1 MVGTAE
7 KITLSGERLAK
18 VDGLPKV
25 IGTAEFGADIDLPGL
40 LQAKVLR
47 SPHAHARIKSIDT
60 SAAEAFPGVEA
71 VVTGKDFPDIM
82 GAGSAGTGE
91 VDISLRYLAD
101 LVIARTKTLFQGHPV
116 AAVAA
121 RTAEIAEQ
129 AANLIKVEYE
139 VLTPVQD
146 PVEAMAPGAPL
157 LHDDLVTKSIGGQAD
172 SPSNVALH
180 VELGRGDVDAG
191 FAASDKIIERT
202 YKTSIVHQGYIEPEA
217 ETAWYHP
224 DGTIE
229 VWANTQGI
237 FDHRTQLSN
246 ILNLEPGKILV
257 RGTEVGGAFGAKAQ
271 TRISPLCI
279 LLSKKSGKPV
289 QIVLSRTEVLTATGP
304 GAAATVTVKLGATN
318 DGKMKAVQARF
329 VYGAGAYPG
338 APVAIGC
345 LCSFAPYQPEA
356 ARIDGYDVVTN
367 TPRVAAY
374 RAPGATVGSYAAESA
389 VDEMAKALGMDPI
402 DFRLINISKTG
413 DQNMNDM
420 EFTTIGIEE
429 MLKAAKAHPHYT
441 APLKGKN
448 AGRGIGIGWWP
459 NGVGVS
465 SCRMIVNQDGSISL
479 VVGTMDLS
487 STRTGFVQL
496 AAETLGIDPSDVHI
510 TTGDTSSIPYSG
522 TAGGSRVTR
531 SMGSA
536 IYDASQN
543 IIGQIKERIAPKLG
557 VTPEFVEFSDG
568 QFAARDVPDNSMSFR
583 DAAKEATSSAND
595 IVASASN
602 NPNMRA
608 ANGYALNLV
617 DVDVDPDTGKVELTR
632 FTAFQDVGRAVNPD
646 AVEGQ
651 VQGGVVQGIGWAL
664 NEEYV
669 YDDRGVL
676 QNASLLDYRMPT
688 ALDLPRIDCVILE
701 TPADEGP
708 YGVRGV
714 GEPPIVPPAGAIANA
729 INSATGV
736 RMTQLPMSPERVFW
750 AMRDAARGSA
760 EAAGD

>member
-7 KITLSGERLAK
+7 QITLSGERLAK
-18 VDGLPKV
+18 VDALPKV
-25 IGTAEFGADIDLPGL
+25 TGSAEFGADIDLPGL
-40 LQAKVLR
+40 LQAKILR
-47 SPHAHARIKSIDT
+47 SPHAHARIILIDT
-60 SAAEAFPGVEA
+60 SAAESLDGVEA
-71 VVTGKDFPDIM
+71 VVTRDDFPDIQA
-82 GAGSAGTGE
+82 AGSAGTGE
-91 VDISLRYLAD
+91 VDISLRYLAE
-101 LVIARTKTLFQGHPV
+101 LVIARKKVLFQGHPV

-121 RTAEIAEQ
+121 RTAEIAEKATQ
-129 AANLIKVEYE
+129 LIKVDYE
-139 VLTPVQD
+139 VLAPVQD

-191 FAASDKIIERT
+191 FAASDHIVERT

-217 ETAWYHP
+217 ETAWYHN
-224 DGTIE
+224 DGTVE

-237 FDHRTQLSN
+237 FDHRSQLSK
-246 ILNLEPGKILV
+246 LLEMEPGNILV

-271 TRISPLCI
+271 TRISPLCVV
-279 LLSKKSGKPV
+279 LSRKTGKPV

-304 GAAATVTVKLGATN
+304 GAAATITVKIGATN

-338 APVAIGC
+338 APVGIGC
-345 LCSFAPYQPEA
+345 LCAFAPYQPEA

-389 VDEMAKALGMDPI
+389 IDELAKKLGMDPI
-402 DFRLINISKTG
+402 DFRLANISKTG

-429 MLKAAKAHPHYT
+429 MLLAAKGHPHYT

-448 AGRGIGIGWWP
+448 AGRGIAIGWWP
-459 NGVGVS
+459 NGIGTS
-465 SCRMIVNQDGSISL
+465 SCRMTVNPDGTISL

-496 AAETLGIDPSDVHI
+496 AAETLGLKPSEVHI
-510 TTGDTSSIPYSG
+510 TTGDTNSIAYSG

-536 IYDASQN
+536 IYDASQD
-543 IIGQIKERIAPKLG
+543 IIGQIKERVASKLG
-557 VTPEFVEFSDG
+557 VTPEFVDFADG
-568 QFAARDVPDNSMSFR
+568 QFAARDVPDNSLSFR
-583 DAAKEATSSAND
+583 EAAKEAASGARG

-602 NPNMRA
+602 NPNMRP
-608 ANGYALNLV
+608 ANGYALDIA

-632 FTAFQDVGRAVNPD
+632 FTAFQDVGRVVNPD

-651 VQGGVVQGIGWAL
+651 VQGGAVQGIGWAL

-669 YDDRGVL
+669 YDDTGVL

-688 ALDLPRIDCVILE
+688 ALDLPRIDTVILE
-701 TPADEGP
+701 TPADDGP

-729 INSATGV
+729 IDDAIGV

-750 AMRDAARGSA
+750 AMRDAAESSA

>member
-7 KITLSGERLAK
+7 QINLSGERLAK
-18 VDGLPKV
+18 VDALPKV
-25 IGTAEFGADIDLPGL
+25 TGSAEFGADIDLPGL
-40 LQAKVLR
+40 LQAKILR
-47 SPHAHARIKSIDT
+47 SPHAHANIKFIDT
-60 SAAEAFPGVEA
+60 SAAEALSGVEA
-71 VVTGKDFPDIM
+71 VVTGADFPTIEA
-82 GAGSAGTGE
+82 GGSAGTGE
-91 VDISLRYLAD
+91 VDISLRYLSE
-101 LVIARTKTLFQGHPV
+101 LVIARGKVLFQGHPV

-121 RTAEIAEQ
+121 RTADIAEE
-129 AANLIKVEYE
+129 ATNLIKVEYE
-139 VLTPVQD
+139 VLASVQD
-146 PVEAMAPGAPL
+146 PVEAMAPSAPL
-157 LHDDLVTKSIGGQAD
+157 LHHDMLTKSIGGEAD
-172 SPSNVALH
+172 APSNVALH
-180 VELGRGDVDAG
+180 VELGRGDVEAG
-191 FAASDKIIERT
+191 FAASDHIVEQT

-217 ETAWYHP
+217 ETAWYHS

-246 ILNLEPGKILV
+246 ILELEPGNILV

-279 LLSKKSGKPV
+279 LLSKGSGKPV

-304 GAAATVTVKLGATN
+304 GAAATVTIKIGATN

-329 VYGAGAYPG
+329 VYGAGAFPG

-374 RAPGATVGSYAAESA
+374 RAPGATVASYAAESA
-389 VDEMAKALGMDPI
+389 VDEMAHKLGLDPI
-402 DFRLINISKTG
+402 DFRLANISKTG

-420 EFTTIGIEE
+420 EFTAIGIEE
-429 MLKAAKAHPHYT
+429 MLLAAKAHPHYT

-448 AGRGIGIGWWP
+448 SGRGVGIGWWP
-459 NGVGVS
+459 NGIGVS
-465 SCRMIVNQDGSISL
+465 SCRMIVNQDGTVSL
-479 VVGTMDLS
+479 IVGTMDLS

-496 AAETLGIDPSDVHI
+496 AAETLGLDPSEVKI

-531 SMGSA
+531 SMASA

-543 IIGQIKERIAPKLG
+543 IVAQIKERIASKLG
-557 VTPEFVEFSDG
+557 VTHEFVEFSDG
-568 QFAARDVPDNSMSFR
+568 EFSARDVPDNSMSFR
-583 DAAKEATSSAND
+583 DAAKEAASGSND

-602 NPNMRA
+602 DPNMRA
-608 ANGYALNLV
+608 ANGYALNIA
-617 DVDVDPDTGKVELTR
+617 DVDVDPDTGKPTLTR
-632 FTAFQDVGRAVNPD
+632 FTAFQDVGKAVNPD

-651 VQGGVVQGIGWAL
+651 IQGGAVQGIGWAL

-669 YDDRGVL
+669 YDDTGVL

-729 INSATGV
+729 IHDAVGT

-750 AMRDAARGSA
+750 AMREAVNGSL

>member
-7 KITLSGERLAK
+7 QINLSGDRLAK
-18 VDGLPKV
+18 VDALPKV
-25 IGTAEFGADIDLPGL
+25 TGTADFGADIDLPGL
-40 LQAKVLR
+40 IQGKVLR
-47 SPHAHARIKSIDT
+47 SPHAHAIIKSIDT
-60 SAAEAFPGVEA
+60 SAAEVLPGVDA
-71 VVTGKDFPDIM
+71 VITGADFPTIEA
-82 GAGSAGTGE
+82 GGSAGTGE
-91 VDISLRYLAD
+91 VDISLRYLSE
-101 LVIARTKTLFQGHPV
+101 LVIARDKALFQGHPV

-121 RTAEIAEQ
+121 RTAEIAEE
-129 AANLIKVEYE
+129 ATKLIKVDYE
-139 VLTPVQD
+139 ILAPVQD

-157 LHDDLVTKSIGGQAD
+157 LHDDMLTKSIGGEAD

-180 VELGRGDVDAG
+180 VELGRGDVDAA
-191 FAASDKIIERT
+191 FAASDHIIERT

-217 ETAWYHP
+217 ETAWYHN
-224 DGTIE
+224 DGSIE
-229 VWANTQGI
+229 VWADTQGI
-237 FDHRTQLSN
+237 FDHRNQLSN
-246 ILNLEPGKILV
+246 LLEIDQGDILV

-271 TRISPLCI
+271 TRISPLCVM
-279 LLSKKSGKPV
+279 LSKKAGKPV
-289 QIVLSRTEVLTATGP
+289 QIVLTRTEVLSATGP
-304 GAAATVTVKLGATN
+304 GAAATVTVKMGATN

-329 VYGAGAYPG
+329 VYGAGAFPG

-345 LCSFAPYQPEA
+345 LCSFAPYQPDA

-389 VDEMAKALGMDPI
+389 VDEMAKKLGMDPI
-402 DFRLINISKTG
+402 DFRLANVSRTG

-420 EFTTIGIEE
+420 AFDTIGIEE

-441 APLKGKN
+441 APLKGDN

-459 NGVGVS
+459 NGIGVS
-465 SCRMIVNQDGSISL
+465 SCRMIVNPDGTIAL

-487 STRTGFVQL
+487 STRTGFVQM
-496 AAETLGIDPSDVHI
+496 AAETLGLDPSEVHI
-510 TTGDTSSIPYSG
+510 TTGDTGSIAYSG

-536 IYDASQN
+536 IYDASNN
-543 IIGQIKERIAPKLG
+543 IVDQIKERVASKLG
-557 VTPEFVEFSDG
+557 VTPEFVDFSDG
-568 QFAARDVPDNSMSFR
+568 EFSARDVPDNSMSFR
-583 DAAKEATSSAND
+583 EAAKEAVSSGND

-602 NPNMRA
+602 DPNMRT
-608 ANGYALNLV
+608 ANGYALDIA
-617 DVDVDPDTGKVELTR
+617 DVDVDPDTGKTTLTR
-632 FTAFQDVGRAVNPD
+632 FTAFQDVGKVVNPD
-646 AVEGQ
+646 AAEGQ
-651 VQGGVVQGIGWAL
+651 IQGGAVQGIGWAL

-669 YDDRGVL
+669 YDDTGVL

-688 ALDLPRIDCVILE
+688 ALDLPRIDCVVMEI
-701 TPADEGP
+701 PADDGP

-750 AMRDAARGSA
+750 AMQDANNGSA

>member
-7 KITLSGERLAK
+7 QINLSGDR
-18 VDGLPKV
+18 LPKV
-25 IGTAEFGADIDLPGL
+25 DALPKVTGTAEFGADINLPGL
-40 LQAKVLR
+40 LQGRILR
-47 SPHAHARIKSIDT
+47 SPHAHANIKSIDT
-60 SAAEAFPGVEA
+60 SAAEAHPGVEA
-71 VVTGKDFPDIM
+71 VVTGSDFPTIDA
-82 GAGSAGTGE
+82 GGSAGTGE
-91 VDISLRYLAD
+91 VDISLRYLSE
-101 LVIARTKTLFQGHPV
+101 LVIARGKALFQGHPV

-121 RTAEIAEQ
+121 RTAEIAEE
-129 AANLIKVEYE
+129 ATKLIKVDYE
-139 VLTPVQD
+139 ILAPVQD

-157 LHDDLVTKSIGGQAD
+157 LHDDMITSSIGGEAD
-172 SPSNVALH
+172 TPSNVALH
-180 VELGRGDVDAG
+180 VELGRGDVEAG
-191 FAASDKIIERT
+191 FAASDHIVERT

-224 DGTIE
+224 DDTIE
-229 VWANTQGI
+229 VWADTQGI
-237 FDHRTQLSN
+237 FDHRNQLCS
-246 ILNLEPGKILV
+246 LLELEQGNVLV

-279 LLSKKSGKPV
+279 ILSKKSGKPV
-289 QIVLSRTEVLTATGP
+289 QIVLNRTEVLTATGP
-304 GAAATVTVKLGATN
+304 GAAATVTVKMGATN

-329 VYGAGAYPG
+329 VFGAGAFPG
-338 APVAIGC
+338 APVGIGC
-345 LCSFAPYQPEA
+345 LCAFAPYQPEA

-389 VDEMAKALGMDPI
+389 VDEMAKKLGMDPI
-402 DFRLINISKTG
+402 DFRLANISKTG
-413 DQNMNDM
+413 DQNMNDT

-429 MLKAAKAHPHYT
+429 MLLAAKAHPAYT
-441 APLKGKN
+441 APLKGEN

-465 SCRMIVNQDGSISL
+465 SCRMIVNPDGTIAL
-479 VVGTMDLS
+479 IVGTMDLS

-496 AAETLGIDPSDVHI
+496 AAETLGLDPSEVHI

-531 SMGSA
+531 SMASA
-536 IYDASQN
+536 IYDASQD
-543 IIGQIKERIAPKLG
+543 IVGQIKERIASKLG
-557 VTPEFVEFSDG
+557 VTPEFVDFSNG
-568 QFAARDVPDNSMSFR
+568 QFAARDVQDNPMSFR
-583 DAAKEATSSAND
+583 EAAKEAVSSGND

-608 ANGYALNLV
+608 ANGYALDIA
-617 DVDVDPDTGKVELTR
+617 DVDVDPDTGKATLTR
-632 FTAFQDVGRAVNPD
+632 FTAFQDVGKAVNPD

-651 VQGGVVQGIGWAL
+651 IQGGAVQGIGWAM

-669 YDDRGVL
+669 YDDAGVL

-688 ALDLPRIDCVILE
+688 ALDLPRIDCVLIE
-701 TPADEGP
+701 IPADEGP

-714 GEPPIVPPAGAIANA
+714 GEPPIVPPAGAISNA
-729 INSATGV
+729 ISDAIGA
-736 RMTQLPMSPERVFW
+736 RMTQLPLSPERVFW
-750 AMRDAARGSA
+750 AMQDTTNGGS

>member
-7 KITLSGERLAK
+7 QINLSGERLAK
-18 VDGLPKV
+18 VDALPKV
-25 IGTAEFGADIDLPGL
+25 TGSAEFGADIDLPGL

-47 SPHAHARIKSIDT
+47 SPHAHANIKSIDT
-60 SAAEAFPGVEA
+60 SAAEALPGVEA
-71 VVTGKDFPDIM
+71 IVTGSDFPTIVA
-82 GAGSAGTGE
+82 GGSAGTGE
-91 VDISLRYLAD
+91 VDISLRYLSE
-101 LVIARTKTLFQGHPV
+101 LVIARDKALFQGHPV

-121 RTAEIAEQ
+121 RTAEIAEE
-129 AANLIKVEYE
+129 ATNLIKVEYE
-139 VLTPVQD
+139 VLPSVQN
-146 PVEAMAPGAPL
+146 PVEAMAPDAPL
-157 LHDDLVTKSIGGQAD
+157 LHDNMLTKSIGGEAD
-172 SPSNVALH
+172 APSNVALH

-191 FAASDKIIERT
+191 FAASDHIVERT

-217 ETAWYHP
+217 ETAWYHS

-246 ILNLEPGKILV
+246 ILELEAGNILV

-279 LLSKKSGKPV
+279 MLSKGSGKPV
-289 QIVLSRTEVLTATGP
+289 QLVLSRTEVLTATGP
-304 GAAATVTVKLGATN
+304 GAAATITVKIGATN

-329 VYGAGAYPG
+329 VYGAGAFPG
-338 APVAIGC
+338 APVGIGC

-374 RAPGATVGSYAAESA
+374 RAPGATVASYAAESA
-389 VDEMAKALGMDPI
+389 VDELAQKLGMDPI

-420 EFTTIGIEE
+420 EFAAIGLEE
-429 MLKAAKAHPHYT
+429 MLLAAKAHPHYT

-459 NGVGVS
+459 NGIGVS
-465 SCRMIVNQDGSISL
+465 SCRMIVNQDGTISL
-479 VVGTMDLS
+479 IVGTMDLS

-496 AAETLGIDPSDVHI
+496 AAETLGLDPSEVHI

-531 SMGSA
+531 SMASA

-543 IIGQIKERIAPKLG
+543 IVNQIKERIASKLG

-568 QFAARDVPDNSMSFR
+568 EFAARDVPDNSMSFR
-583 DAAKEATSSAND
+583 DAAREAASGSND

-602 NPNMRA
+602 DPNMRA
-608 ANGYALNLV
+608 ANGYALNIADV
-617 DVDVDPDTGKVELTR
+617 DVDVDTGKPTLTR
-632 FTAFQDVGRAVNPD
+632 FTAFQDVGKAVNPD

-651 VQGGVVQGIGWAL
+651 IQGGAVQGIGWAL

-669 YDDRGVL
+669 YDDTGVL

-729 INSATGV
+729 IHDAVGT
-736 RMTQLPMSPERVFW
+736 RMIQLPMSPERVFW
-750 AMRDAARGSA
+750 AMRDAANGSS